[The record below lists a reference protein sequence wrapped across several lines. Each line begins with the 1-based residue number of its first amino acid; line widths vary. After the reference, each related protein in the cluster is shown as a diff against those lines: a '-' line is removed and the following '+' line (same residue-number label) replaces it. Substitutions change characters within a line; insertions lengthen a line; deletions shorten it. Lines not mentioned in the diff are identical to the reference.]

1 MKKCISE
8 KNAYKNKRMLL
19 SLLFTAFIFIPQNTP
34 TYAANEPQAF
44 VTCSKAQEELR
55 AAMRKLWEEHIT
67 YTRNYI
73 ISALANGEDT
83 VAVSER
89 LLKNQDDIGKAI
101 MPYYGAEAGKKL
113 TDLLRDHILIATEV
127 VKAAK
132 ENNKEAVNE
141 AQKKWGSNGE
151 EIAVFLANANPNWD
165 KKALSEALQ
174 KHLDLTTGE
183 VTSRLKKDWKGDIE
197 SYDKG
202 HEHIL
207 ILSDTLTNGIE
218 KQFPDKFK

>member
-8 KNAYKNKRMLL
+8 KNAYKNKRMLI
-19 SLLFTAFIFIPQNTP
+19 SLLFTTFIFIPQNTM
-34 TYAANEPQAF
+34 TYAANEPQASE
-44 VTCSKAQEELR
+44 TCSKAKEELR

-73 ISALANGEDT
+73 ISALDNAEDT
-83 VAVSER
+83 AAVSER

-101 MPYYGAEAGKKL
+101 TPYYGTEAGKKL

-132 ENNKEAVNE
+132 ENNSEAVKEAE
-141 AQKKWGSNGE
+141 KKWSANGE

-165 KKALSEALQ
+165 KKALLEAFQ
-174 KHLDLTTGE
+174 KHLDLTTSE
-183 VTSRLKKDWKGDIE
+183 ATSRLKKDWKEDIA

-207 ILSDTLTNGIE
+207 IISDTLANGIV